1 VGDADTSEEEETTI
15 GEVDKPSDEPPT
27 VMSKLKKPPTRPHI
41 IDVGDADTSEE
52 EETDEMRG
60 IGSSMSSRQQ
70 AAAVS
75 QETGG
80 WRLGIPYREV
90 EVPVSL
96 ST

>member
-1 VGDADTSEEEETTI
+1 MTTI
-15 GEVDKPSDEPPT
+15 LNICTIIIIKKKHAEV
-27 VMSKLKKPPTRPHI
+27 
-41 IDVGDADTSEE
+41 
-52 EETDEMRG
+52 RG

-80 WRLGIPYREV
+80 WHLGIPYREG

-96 ST
+96 SP